1 MLNWT
6 NQTKIQGKKDLDSG
20 FQAGDSGFQSLT
32 SKAQEYGFH
41 EKKIPEFQI
50 WQAKVFRILKLGLLL
65 GNQ

>member
-41 EKKIPEFQI
+41 EKKFLNSRFDKQKFSGF
-50 WQAKVFRILKLGLLL
+50 W
-65 GNQ
+65 N